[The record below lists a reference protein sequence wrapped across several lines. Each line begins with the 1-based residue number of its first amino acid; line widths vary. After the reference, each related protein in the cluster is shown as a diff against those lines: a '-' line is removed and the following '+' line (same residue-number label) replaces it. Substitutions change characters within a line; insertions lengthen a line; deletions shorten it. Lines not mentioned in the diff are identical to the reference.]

1 MNMDNLKIP
10 LTLIFAMVIQLAGGI
25 WWVSQQATTIS
36 SLEETVST
44 LGSRMALEDAIN
56 TKRDV
61 KENQN
66 ELVRIKEDMEDIWGD
81 MSAMTASIG
90 AMNSVKQR
98 IALIENEMKY
108 LTREVN
114 KGQRKHEREF

>member
-1 MNMDNLKIP
+1 
-10 LTLIFAMVIQLAGGI
+10 MVIQLAGGI

-66 ELVRIKEDMEDIWGD
+66 ELVRIKDDLEDVWGD
-81 MSAMTASIG
+81 MSAMTKSISE
-90 AMNSVKQR
+90 MNNVKQR

-108 LTREVN
+108 LTREVD
-114 KGQRKHEREF
+114 KGQRKHQVER

>member
-1 MNMDNLKIP
+1 MDNLKIP

-66 ELVRIKEDMEDIWGD
+66 ELNRINEDIEDIWSD
-81 MSAMTASIG
+81 MSAMTSSISE
-90 AMNSVKQR
+90 MNNVKQR

-108 LTREVN
+108 LAREVN
-114 KGQRKHEREF
+114 KGQRKNEREF

>member
-1 MNMDNLKIP
+1 
-10 LTLIFAMVIQLAGGI
+10 
-25 WWVSQQATTIS
+25 
-36 SLEETVST
+36 
-44 LGSRMALEDAIN
+44 MALEDAIN

-66 ELVRIKEDMEDIWGD
+66 ELVRIKDDLEDVWGD